1 MKLNQPAEEEENMMH
16 VWHFCVFHL
25 LNSESFLFIMHMFEG
40 FVCNNKRRHS
50 GHLNRLSNA
59 IVHLY
64 SSTFIMALLEK
75 GWD

>member
-1 MKLNQPAEEEENMMH
+1 MYDIS
-16 VWHFCVFHL
+16 VFHL

-40 FVCNNKRRHS
+40 FVCNNKRRHFS
-50 GHLNRLSNA
+50 GNLNRLSNA

-64 SSTFIMALLEK
+64 SSTVIMALLEK